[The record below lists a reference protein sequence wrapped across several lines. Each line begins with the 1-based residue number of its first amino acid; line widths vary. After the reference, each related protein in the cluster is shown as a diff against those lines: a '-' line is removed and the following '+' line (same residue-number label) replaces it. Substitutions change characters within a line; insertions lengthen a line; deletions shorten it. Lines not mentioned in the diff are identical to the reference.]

1 MSAEKSI
8 ANTLYHGAV
17 VSGLA
22 LGYSQLGRLLLH
34 TAPTRLEPTGR
45 DAGML
50 VFDVTA
56 ALATRDWL
64 VKQGIIPADLMK

>member
-1 MSAEKSI
+1 MSEKNLI
-8 ANTLYHGAV
+8 NTLYHGAV

-22 LGYSQLGRLLLH
+22 LGYSQLGRMLLR

-45 DAGML
+45 DVGML

-64 VKQGIIPADLMK
+64 VQQGILPADIMKA